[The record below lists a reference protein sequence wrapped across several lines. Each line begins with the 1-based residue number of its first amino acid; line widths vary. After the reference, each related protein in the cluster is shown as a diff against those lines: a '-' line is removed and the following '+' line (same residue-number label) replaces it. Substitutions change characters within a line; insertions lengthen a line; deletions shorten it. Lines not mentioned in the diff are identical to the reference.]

1 MLLQSLL
8 SHIKEEKDNILRTKP
23 KKSSIALLLCFFYIF
38 LTCICTP
45 STTNALTIG
54 KEKELAKKYMKAMKR
69 TGLIIKDPIISNMV
83 KNIGDEIVATLP
95 PQPFEYSFYAF
106 DVDTFNAFATP
117 AANIFVNR
125 GLITSLDTVDELAG
139 ILAHEAAHAAHR
151 HVAQLIDQ
159 SKIVNFATLAGILA
173 GVLIGSNGDGNVGQ
187 GVTMGAIAAGQ
198 SAMLTYT
205 RAHEREADQKGFE
218 YITKTSFSP
227 TGLLTGLKKIR
238 AADFYGSDRIPDYL
252 KTHPGT
258 IKRIQS
264 LEIMLARYNKKS
276 NPSPINKNSYNF
288 DMIKYRILGL
298 YKTSDEAEKIFTRL
312 LQKNPD
318 NAAYHYGYGLALAKQ
333 FKFDKANIHLKKA
346 LEIKLFD
353 PLILLEIGNIYL
365 HNDKPLKAINILKGI
380 QDDPVVKTSVIYSL
394 GQAQIELGNFQD
406 AKLKLEKTISM
417 PSTPFPKAYYYVAKV
432 YSKENNPGL
441 MHYYL
446 GQYYFQLR
454 NNKNA
459 VMHLTKAVETMIN
472 KTKIE
477 KANSILKELKE
488 LKEQEE
494 KEEQG

>member
-365 HNDKPLKAINILKGI
+365 H
-380 QDDPVVKTSVIYSL
+380 
-394 GQAQIELGNFQD
+394 
-406 AKLKLEKTISM
+406 
-417 PSTPFPKAYYYVAKV
+417 
-432 YSKENNPGL
+432 
-441 MHYYL
+441 
-446 GQYYFQLR
+446 
-454 NNKNA
+454 
-459 VMHLTKAVETMIN
+459 
-472 KTKIE
+472 
-477 KANSILKELKE
+477 
-488 LKEQEE
+488 
-494 KEEQG
+494 